1 MAKRVPAGAAA
12 ADRAE
17 ALALVEGTAR
27 LLFTN
32 GQTTERTIHAVVR
45 LGKALGFSFEVT
57 ARWGE
62 FTLRILEQDG
72 SDQIMVLAFAPAGV
86 EMHKVMETL
95 HLVDRVCAGTM
106 SVADARARLTVIAHL
121 PPVSILR
128 FASFAALGAAAL
140 AVIGGATDWRVLLI
154 ILASA
159 FAGACLRRVLAQTFA
174 SPLPQPLGAA
184 FLAGLA
190 ASASAIFLPPE
201 SVFLIALCPCMV
213 LVPGPHLLNGTLDV
227 AHLRLPLG
235 GARLAYGGIVILLIS
250 IGLISGL
257 SSGGRNLPLT
267 GGSDDVPLLVDM
279 LSAGLAVAAYGTF
292 FSMPWRMLPF
302 PMAVGMGG
310 HALHWA
316 AQAAGSSLA
325 LSAFLAC
332 LFVGLVVTPLANRL
346 HLPFAAVAFASVV
359 SLVPGSFV
367 FRMCDNLLQLVGA
380 SAAEAPSL
388 LLAAMVNGTNAGAIL
403 VAMAFGLIL
412 PKTLIED
419 LIPPRDAPTA
429 RK

>member
-1 MAKRVPAGAAA
+1 MAGGVPAAAPA
-12 ADRAE
+12 PDRAE
-17 ALALVEGTAR
+17 ALALVEAAAR

-72 SDQIMVLAFAPAGV
+72 SDQIMVLALAPAGV

-95 HLVDRVCAGTM
+95 HVVDRVCTGTLG
-106 SVADARARLTVIAHL
+106 VAEARARLADVAQL
-121 PPVSILR
+121 KPVSLVR

-140 AVIGGATDWRVLLI
+140 AVIGGATDWRVLAI
-154 ILASA
+154 ILASG
-159 FAGACLRRVLAQTFA
+159 FAGACLRRGAAHLFP
-174 SPLPQPLGAA
+174 SPLPQPLVAA
-184 FLAGLA
+184 FLAGIA
-190 ASASAIFLPPE
+190 ASLSSSVLPPE

-279 LSAGLAVAAYGTF
+279 LSAALAVAAYGTF

-302 PMAVGMGG
+302 PMLVGMTG
-310 HALHWA
+310 HAIHWL

-332 LFVGLVVTPLANRL
+332 LFVGVVVTPLANRL
-346 HLPFAAVAFASVV
+346 RLPFAAVAFASVV

-367 FRMCDNLLQLVGA
+367 FRMCDNLLQLVSA
-380 SAAEAPSL
+380 SAAEAPPL
-388 LLAAMVNGTNAGAIL
+388 LLAAMVNGTNAAAIL

-419 LIPPRDAPTA
+419 LFPPRY
-429 RK
+429 